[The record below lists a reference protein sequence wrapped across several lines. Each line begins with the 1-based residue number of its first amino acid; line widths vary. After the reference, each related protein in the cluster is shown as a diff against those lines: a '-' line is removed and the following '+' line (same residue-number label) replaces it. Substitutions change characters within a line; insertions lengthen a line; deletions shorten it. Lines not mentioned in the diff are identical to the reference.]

1 MSSEN
6 KAGVLVSIH
15 TGAPMDGVDQK
26 MHKPSKQKK
35 CQVIHLDWTIIVQP
49 SLCREFELKSCILM
63 YTGNVV
69 VSLKAVKNASSKMS
83 LESWKERWKH

>member
-15 TGAPMDGVDQK
+15 TGAPMDRVDQK

-49 SLCREFELKSCILM
+49 SLCREFKSCILM

-69 VSLKAVKNASSKMS
+69 VSLKAEKNASSKMS
-83 LESWKERWKH
+83 LES